1 MATAVYPGSFDPV
14 TRGHL
19 DIIKRAAK
27 INDHLIVAVLIN
39 SAKHPLFTVEE
50 RVALLQEC
58 CKGIPNVTVESFDG
72 LTVEFAKKRHASVM
86 VRGLRAVTDF
96 ENEIQLA
103 QTNHALMPGI
113 ETMFLATSIKW
124 SYLSSTIVK
133 EAARYGGSI
142 SKFVTPNVE
151 AAVEQKMAE
160 LRRQH
165 RTSDAHRCCCVRRR
179 SCGRHGR
186 ACSAGADSRSREMR
200 RTPAHQQSKQIP
212 YRSPCRPESCLQT

>member
-14 TRGHL
+14 TKGHL

-27 INDHLIVAVLIN
+27 INDQLIVAVLIN
-39 SAKHPLFTVEE
+39 SAKNPLFTVEE
-50 RVALLQEC
+50 RVALLREC
-58 CKGIPNVTVESFDG
+58 CKDIPNVKVMSFDG
-72 LTVEFAKKRHASVM
+72 LTVNFAQQQHATVM

-133 EAARYGGSI
+133 EAAYYGSDI

-151 AAVEQKMAE
+151 KAVNEKYAQ
-160 LRRQH
+160 LRE
-165 RTSDAHRCCCVRRR
+165 
-179 SCGRHGR
+179 
-186 ACSAGADSRSREMR
+186 REE
-200 RTPAHQQSKQIP
+200 I
-212 YRSPCRPESCLQT
+212 

>member
-14 TRGHL
+14 TKGHL

-39 SAKHPLFTVEE
+39 SAKNPLFTVEE
-50 RVALLQEC
+50 RVELLKEC
-58 CKGIPNVTVESFDG
+58 CKGIPNVSVEGFDG

-133 EAARYGGSI
+133 EAAYYGSDI

-151 AAVEQKMAE
+151 KAVNEKYAL
-160 LRRQH
+160 LRQEKN
-165 RTSDAHRCCCVRRR
+165 S
-179 SCGRHGR
+179 G
-186 ACSAGADSRSREMR
+186 
-200 RTPAHQQSKQIP
+200 Q
-212 YRSPCRPESCLQT
+212 

>member
-14 TRGHL
+14 TKGHL

-50 RVALLQEC
+50 RGALLQEC

-133 EAARYGGSI
+133 EAARYGSNI

-151 AAVEQKMAE
+151 AAVEQKMAA
-160 LRRQH
+160 LRAKGEQ
-165 RTSDAHRCCCVRRR
+165 
-179 SCGRHGR
+179 
-186 ACSAGADSRSREMR
+186 
-200 RTPAHQQSKQIP
+200 P
-212 YRSPCRPESCLQT
+212 

>member
-1 MATAVYPGSFDPV
+1 MVTAIYPGSFDPV

-27 INDHLIVAVLIN
+27 INDKLIVAVLIN
-39 SAKHPLFTVEE
+39 SAKDPLFTIEE
-50 RVALLQEC
+50 RVELLKEC
-58 CKGIPNVTVESFDG
+58 CKDIPNVTVESFDG
-72 LTVEFAKKRHASVM
+72 LTVDFAKKKHASVM

-124 SYLSSTIVK
+124 SYLSSTIVR
-133 EAARYGGSI
+133 EAAHYNHDV

-151 AAVEQKMAE
+151 AALKKKI
-160 LRRQH
+160 
-165 RTSDAHRCCCVRRR
+165 
-179 SCGRHGR
+179 
-186 ACSAGADSRSREMR
+186 REG
-200 RTPAHQQSKQIP
+200 KV
-212 YRSPCRPESCLQT
+212 

>member
-14 TRGHL
+14 TKGHL

-27 INDHLIVAVLIN
+27 INDQLIVAVLIN
-39 SAKHPLFTVEE
+39 SAKNPLFTVEE
-50 RVALLQEC
+50 RVALLREC
-58 CKGIPNVTVESFDG
+58 CKDIPNVTVESFDG

-113 ETMFLATSIKW
+113 ETMCLATSIKW

-133 EAARYGGSI
+133 EAARYGSNI

-151 AAVEQKMAE
+151 NAIHAKVEQLRAE
-160 LRRQH
+160 GKTL
-165 RTSDAHRCCCVRRR
+165 
-179 SCGRHGR
+179 
-186 ACSAGADSRSREMR
+186 
-200 RTPAHQQSKQIP
+200 
-212 YRSPCRPESCLQT
+212 

>member
-1 MATAVYPGSFDPV
+1 MPIAMYPGSFDPV

-19 DIIKRAAK
+19 DIIKRSSRMF
-27 INDHLIVAVLIN
+27 DTLIVAVLNN
-39 SAKHPLFTVEE
+39 SAKTPLFTVKEREE
-50 RVALLQEC
+50 MLREC
-58 CKGIPNVTVESFDG
+58 CKDIPNVTVESFDG

-133 EAARYGGSI
+133 EAARYGSNI

-151 AAVEQKMAE
+151 NAIHAKVEQLRAE
-160 LRRQH
+160 GKTL
-165 RTSDAHRCCCVRRR
+165 
-179 SCGRHGR
+179 
-186 ACSAGADSRSREMR
+186 
-200 RTPAHQQSKQIP
+200 
-212 YRSPCRPESCLQT
+212 